1 VGKLNKPQEE
11 LVSLIEDET
20 NKLTLLS
27 TRLLQTA
34 KLEAEEFSAAK
45 DDIVVGD
52 LVESVVGEQSAR
64 LAGHPLEVAVSD
76 PGMTLRGDRD
86 LLTMALT
93 QFLDNAAKYSF
104 EGTAVKVSAW
114 ESHSEAMLSV
124 HNFGPA
130 IPIGDRE
137 RIFQRFYRSE
147 GTRHMAAGTGIGLST
162 VMMAAEAHRGHVWVI
177 SNAEEGTTF
186 YMSLPLNGGT
196 AK

>member
-1 VGKLNKPQEE
+1 VK
-11 LVSLIEDET
+11 
-20 NKLTLLS
+20 
-27 TRLLQTA
+27 
-34 KLEAEEFSAAK
+34 
-45 DDIVVGD
+45 
-52 LVESVVGEQSAR
+52 EQRAR
-64 LAGHPLEVAVSD
+64 LAGHPLEVAVAD
-76 PGMTLRGDRD
+76 PTMMLRGDRD

-104 EGTAVKVSAW
+104 EGTTVRVSAW

-130 IPIGDRE
+130 IPIADRE

-147 GTRHMAAGTGIGLST
+147 GTQHMAAGTGIGLST